1 MRRKSCVC
9 GSRIAGRHT
18 PLAPR
23 SIRNTQS
30 RQKNDS
36 SSWLPVDTQACLE
49 RGQAGGLRSE
59 QGDSR
64 AEGNA
69 QNVCAKPRRGRQG
82 VRPLSYGSWL
92 RWVRRFRAARPHH
105 GHCPQPAGRHP
116 SAPAQSPR
124 PGPLAAQGPVAPAA
138 PSWAPGSFVRDDE
151 PHANHETLAAHQQ
164 PEEKTRVTKRRPKWR
179 SHTRGPSVACRC
191 TDVLYFPVVSSID
204 FPPYSLYLVFEI
216 PRTVWAVLRQLR
228 LATRCFLYIHAP
240 TNMSKLY
247 SSN

>member
-1 MRRKSCVC
+1 M
-9 GSRIAGRHT
+9 
-18 PLAPR
+18 
-23 SIRNTQS
+23 
-30 RQKNDS
+30 
-36 SSWLPVDTQACLE
+36 
-49 RGQAGGLRSE
+49 
-59 QGDSR
+59 
-64 AEGNA
+64 
-69 QNVCAKPRRGRQG
+69 
-82 VRPLSYGSWL
+82 
-92 RWVRRFRAARPHH
+92 RRFRAARPHH

-124 PGPLAAQGPVAPAA
+124 PGLLAARGPWRLQLLPGRPGPSCVTMNHTQTTRRWLHTSSPRKRPESRNVAQSEEATHGGQASP
-138 PSWAPGSFVRDDE
+138 E
-151 PHANHETLAAHQQ
+151 PTE
-164 PEEKTRVTKRRPKWR
+164 
-179 SHTRGPSVACRC
+179 RGPSVACRC